1 MKEYCRNNKGLRIA
15 PTWVLTVSLV
25 SWIISFILVVLGIIF
40 IASKGFEYALV
51 RLSIPFLIILIWGI
65 LSDVLFVYEESLKV
79 TIESKKI
86 NIEYTLNQDMLPT
99 SKNKVL
105 IEIKNIA
112 KTKVTKKSITI
123 YGDILKKAP
132 MKKPIEMKKYKINT
146 SHFGEE
152 QQNLIKDIKAK
163 EQAQ

>member
-1 MKEYCRNNKGLRIA
+1 
-15 PTWVLTVSLV
+15 
-25 SWIISFILVVLGIIF
+25 
-40 IASKGFEYALV
+40 
-51 RLSIPFLIILIWGI
+51 
-65 LSDVLFVYEESLKV
+65 
-79 TIESKKI
+79 
-86 NIEYTLNQDMLPT
+86 MLPT